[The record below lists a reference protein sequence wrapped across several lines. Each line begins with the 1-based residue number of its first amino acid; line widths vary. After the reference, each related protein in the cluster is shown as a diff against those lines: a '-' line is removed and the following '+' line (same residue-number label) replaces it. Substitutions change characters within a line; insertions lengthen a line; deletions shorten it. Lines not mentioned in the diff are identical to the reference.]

1 MEIAST
7 IILIIGIVILGWYQK
22 GQIEVLKRHLA
33 SHKSILDSLKV
44 YLDIFDPQQL
54 HALAKIREETTEEH
68 DDVEIQKMRAWM
80 EGLMQERFEAGKWIE
95 RETGAA
101 TDLMIRLLFHAS
113 PHARQ
118 KSIEKMP
125 NSMVKDAIKK
135 VLDRMP
141 GNSQIL
147 PAGGIGSASTH
158 GGNEKELPS

>member
-54 HALAKIREETTEEH
+54 HALAKIREETIEKH

-80 EGLMQERFEAGKWIE
+80 EGLMQERFEAGK
-95 RETGAA
+95 
-101 TDLMIRLLFHAS
+101 
-113 PHARQ
+113 
-118 KSIEKMP
+118 
-125 NSMVKDAIKK
+125 
-135 VLDRMP
+135 
-141 GNSQIL
+141 
-147 PAGGIGSASTH
+147 
-158 GGNEKELPS
+158 